1 MLEGKYFRKQDDKYI
16 SQIIIT
22 ISDEKI
28 SYLQY
33 KDVVVNNMKPINN
46 LFNIIIGNISNSY
59 QDTIKRYGMAIYD
72 TAEHD
77 QSSTSKLAAVNI
89 AILKYRWLISKM
101 MHDDPIESRL
111 VDLTTEYLREL
122 KVRYSHSVAVEV
134 VKMYLRLDL

>member
-1 MLEGKYFRKQDDKYI
+1 MTYLEF
-16 SQIIIT
+16 
-22 ISDEKI
+22 
-28 SYLQY
+28 
-33 KDVVVNNMKPINN
+33 KDVVVKNMEPINN

-59 QDTIKRYGMAIYD
+59 QDTIARYGMAVYD

-101 MHDDPIESRL
+101 MHDDPIESRI
-111 VDLTTEYLREL
+111 VDLSMEYLREL
-122 KVRYSHSVAVEV
+122 KVRYSHSVALKV